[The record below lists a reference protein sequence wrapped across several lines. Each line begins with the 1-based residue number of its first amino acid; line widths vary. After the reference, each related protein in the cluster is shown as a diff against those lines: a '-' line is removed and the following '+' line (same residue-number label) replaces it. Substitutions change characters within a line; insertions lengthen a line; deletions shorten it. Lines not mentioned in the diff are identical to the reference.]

1 MPVKG
6 MWNGWLTQ
14 KSTASVLGKSFGN
27 SLFSDFEARSR
38 ANQIYHTEGFL
49 AVQSSIYKNFL
60 KLTGEEK
67 IPVESLEF
75 LQQESRTITSD
86 RFHSVMQQQLPLMFL
101 LALAHFMQQTVQ
113 CLSSHQEACR
123 LKYLKMLGISS
134 HVIIAAFF
142 RLLFDLLFLIYLPVN
157 EVLIFTVMSSVFF
170 DHSGSSIEP

>member
-1 MPVKG
+1 

-14 KSTASVLGKSFGN
+14 KSSASVLGKSFGN
-27 SLFSDFEARSR
+27 SLFSDYEAKSR

-67 IPVESLEF
+67 VSESLEF
-75 LQQESRTITSD
+75 LQQESRTISSD

-113 CLSSHQEACR
+113 CLSSHQEASR

-142 RLLFDLLFLIYLPVN
+142 RLLFDLLFLIYYPV
-157 EVLIFTVMSSVFF
+157 
-170 DHSGSSIEP
+170 